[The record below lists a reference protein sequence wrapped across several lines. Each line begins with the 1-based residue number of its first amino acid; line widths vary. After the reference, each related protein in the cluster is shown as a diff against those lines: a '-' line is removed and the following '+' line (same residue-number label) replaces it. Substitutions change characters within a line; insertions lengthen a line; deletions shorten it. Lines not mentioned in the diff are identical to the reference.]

1 MHACRKRRCSEKV
14 SGLRLRITDLQCA
27 RFKGQLSEREW
38 FRGYVFDI
46 IYTYNNNIIICV
58 SYIRA
63 ARGTYKIIMLVHLRM
78 RTNEAIT

>member
-1 MHACRKRRCSEKV
+1 MHAGNEGKALKCSEKV

-38 FRGYVFDI
+38 
-46 IYTYNNNIIICV
+46 ICV

-78 RTNEAIT
+78 RTTEAIT